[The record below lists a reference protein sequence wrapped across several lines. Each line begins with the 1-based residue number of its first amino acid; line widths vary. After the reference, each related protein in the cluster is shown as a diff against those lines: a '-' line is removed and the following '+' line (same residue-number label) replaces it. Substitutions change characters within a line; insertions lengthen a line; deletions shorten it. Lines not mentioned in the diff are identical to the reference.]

1 MKNTE
6 IHVSIGI
13 HGKNVL
19 TDKRLVT
26 QCHGQS
32 NIT

>member
-13 HGKNVL
+13 YGKNML
-19 TDKRLVT
+19 TDKRQVT
-26 QCHGQS
+26 QCHG
-32 NIT
+32 